1 MGLTDADR
9 EFVASVRDRRRSVC
23 LQIANAQ
30 MTVRQAVHLART
42 DEQVRDLYAVK
53 VLDVHPALGKVAG
66 RRLLISVGAHQFST
80 LASLDDDMIERIERA
95 IQGKSA

>member
-1 MGLTDADR
+1 MGLTNADR
-9 EFVASVRDRRRSVC
+9 EFVASVRERRRSVC

-30 MTVRQAVHLART
+30 MTVRQAAHLART

-53 VLDVHPALGKVAG
+53 VLDVHPVLGKVAG

-80 LASLDDDMIERIERA
+80 LASLDDNMIERIEQA
-95 IQGKSA
+95 IQSKPA